1 MDRISEYKNIEYQ
14 QKIGSGNSNQP
25 DISLEEI
32 SILYTTTKKEDD
44 RTTFDKTFKEK
55 DVEKSKSGQK
65 FLNGLISNKDEL
77 MSQLGLSSEKY
88 DSFACIALAIA
99 SQETGMGEEIFYDL
113 ENSALGVEA
122 RNLAKEFTIKY
133 RNDLSA
139 SSGLTQMKIYDLLNT
154 DINDDK
160 NITKLTD
167 EQKEIIKSFGIVAD
181 DVARDNLYKNPDKAA
196 VASIVLLTAI
206 EAKYDD
212 YLDVLKN
219 GNQEA
224 EAKLTFEASPDEMM
238 QKGNEILE
246 QISQIYENADS
257 KKKISIRNS
266 LKNVLLS
273 SNGSKIDD
281 KSVDKDI
288 NEGYQLNNFNTII
301 GNDVNLSSQDLDYIR
316 YVLTSSGNE
325 MTKAEFCA
333 YGWNKGTA
341 RTGMQLDRLLADKI
355 GVILANPEDFDY
367 DQFTVNVPALAEKYA
382 EQSVDGDGS
391 DIINRFLAEG

>member
-1 MDRISEYKNIEYQ
+1 MDRIGEYKNIEYQ
-14 QKIGSGNSNQP
+14 QSIAAGDSNQP

-32 SILYTTTKKEDD
+32 SILYTTTKKEDS

-122 RNLAKEFTIKY
+122 RNLAKEITIKY

-154 DINDDK
+154 DINDKK

-167 EQKEIIKSFGIVAD
+167 EQKEIIKSFGITAD

-206 EAKYDD
+206 DAKYDD
-212 YLDVLKN
+212 YLEVLKN
-219 GNQEA
+219 GNQES
-224 EAKLTFEASPDEMM
+224 ETKLVFESSPEEMM
-238 QKGNEILE
+238 QKGNDILS
-246 QISQIYENADS
+246 QISQIYENSSS

-281 KSVDKDI
+281 KSVDKDV
-288 NEGYQLNNFNTII
+288 NEEYQLNIFNKTI
-301 GNDVNLSSQDLDYIR
+301 GNDFNLSSQDLDYIR
-316 YVLTSSGNE
+316 YVLTSAGNE
-325 MTKAEFCA
+325 MNRAEFCA

-341 RTGMQLDRLLADKI
+341 TTGMQLDRLLADKI
-355 GVILANPEDFDY
+355 GVILANPENFDY

>member
-14 QKIGSGNSNQP
+14 QNIGSGNSNQP

-32 SILYTTTKKEDD
+32 SILYTTTKKEKS

-55 DVEKSKSGQK
+55 DVEKSKCGQK
-65 FLNGLISNKDEL
+65 FLNGLISNKEEL
-77 MSQLGLSSEKY
+77 MSKLGLSSEKY
-88 DSFACIALAIA
+88 DSFACLALAIA

-113 ENSALGVEA
+113 ENSALGVDA
-122 RNLAKEFTIKY
+122 KSLVKEFTIKY
-133 RNDLSA
+133 RNDLSS

-160 NITKLTD
+160 NITKLTE

-181 DVARDNLYKNPDKAA
+181 DVARDNLYENPDKAA
-196 VASIVLLTAI
+196 IASIVLLTAI

-212 YLDVLKN
+212 YLDVLKT

-224 EAKLTFEASPDEMM
+224 ETKLTFQASPEEMM
-238 QKGNEILE
+238 KKGSEVLD
-246 QISQIYENADS
+246 QIAEIYEKADS
-257 KKKISIRNS
+257 KKKVSIRNS
-266 LKNVLLS
+266 LKDVLLS

-281 KSVDKDI
+281 ESVSKDI
-288 NEGYQLNNFNTII
+288 NEEYQLNNFNKII

-333 YGWNKGTA
+333 YGWNKCTA

-367 DQFTVNVPALAEKYA
+367 DQFTVNVPSLAEKYA